1 MKNIKVL
8 IICIIIPLLVGFV
21 SNLLGNS
28 ASYSTFN
35 KPFLSPPGIVF
46 PIVWTIL
53 YILMGI
59 SSYII
64 YTSSDKNK
72 NKALTIYGV
81 QLFVNMFWTFF
92 FFNLRWYLFSF
103 IWILLL
109 IGLVSY
115 MIYLFYKIDKKAG
128 LFQVPYLIWLVFASY
143 LNIMIFILN

>member
-1 MKNIKVL
+1 
-8 IICIIIPLLVGFV
+8 
-21 SNLLGNS
+21 
-28 ASYSTFN
+28 
-35 KPFLSPPGIVF
+35 
-46 PIVWTIL
+46 
-53 YILMGI
+53 MGI